1 VQPPSKPLAITN
13 CAPESA
19 PNFAGL
25 TVASRHPGNS
35 RGAMA
40 PASRA
45 SVQAIQ
51 RGADVFTLQTT
62 LGHSSTATNTESTA

>member
-1 VQPPSKPLAITN
+1 
-13 CAPESA
+13 
-19 PNFAGL
+19 
-25 TVASRHPGNS
+25 
-35 RGAMA
+35 MA